1 MGDAIRDRLAAACK
15 KGDFEIAQA
24 AVRELLAGEAKTAMT
39 EYAFRHCDR
48 LAEQRDMT
56 ERRIA
61 LLPSFTLQPLA
72 SHLGLRAFLHGWR
85 AQTEFWPYDQ
95 WDRVLSEPKKLNAF
109 EPDVVIL
116 MLHLEDVIPTLARQH
131 LAEKDR
137 LEKDIALFLS
147 RLSDAIAAFRKHSA
161 APVVLNSIIPMSR
174 GIERHFDRRV
184 KPGRQEYVDGINHR
198 LGDFARSTNGVFLF
212 DYAAAVTETGRR
224 AWHDPVKDHH
234 TRTAI
239 TPVGLAAL
247 ANELTQFLNALFG
260 IRRKVVAV
268 DLDNTLWGGIVGEDG
283 VGGLALSGDY
293 PGNAYH
299 DFQAFL
305 ANLRASGTALA
316 IISKN
321 NPEDAREVFEANP
334 DMPVSWDHFASRQ
347 IGWQD
352 KAAGLKSAA
361 KEINV
366 SLDSFIFVDDSPVEC
381 ELVRTYLPEVTVVEA
396 AGPPSLLPG
405 KILEA
410 GGLDAVALTE
420 EDLIRTDSY
429 QSDRE
434 RRDFQVKATDVKMF
448 LEELGQE
455 LDLRAPREDEF
466 ERVAQLCGKTNQF
479 NLTTK
484 RYQLSDVAAMAAAP
498 DVLLRVGR
506 LRDRFGDNGLIL
518 VLILRTGAES
528 WEIDTF
534 LMSCRVLGRNVE
546 QAVLSYGEGLARN
559 EGVKTMIGRYLLTKK
574 NGQVADL
581 YSRFGFEA
589 TEEEGV
595 FVRDLANSQP
605 ILWPEFVRHPA
616 SENKV

>member
-1 MGDAIRDRLAAACK
+1 MSNTIRDRLVSACK
-15 KGDFEIAQA
+15 EGNLEIAQA
-24 AVRELLAGEAKTAMT
+24 AVRELLVGESKTAMT
-39 EYAFRHCDR
+39 EYAFRHADR
-48 LAEQRDMT
+48 LAEQLDMA

-85 AQTEFWPYDQ
+85 VRTEFWPYDQ
-95 WDRVLSEPKKLNAF
+95 WDRVLSEPKELNAF
-109 EPDVVIL
+109 APDVVIL
-116 MLHLEDVIPTLARQH
+116 VLHLEDVIPTLAHQH

-137 LEKDIALFLS
+137 LEKDITLFLT
-147 RLSDAIAAFRKHSA
+147 RLGDAVTAFRQHSA
-161 APVVLNSIIPMSR
+161 VPVVLNSIIPMSR
-174 GIERHFDRRV
+174 GVERHFDRLV

-198 LGDFARSTNGVFLF
+198 LSEFARSANGVFIF
-212 DYAAAVTETGRR
+212 DYATAVTDTGRR

-247 ANELTQFLNALFG
+247 ADELTQFLNALFG
-260 IRRKVVAV
+260 VRRKVVAV
-268 DLDNTLWGGIVGEDG
+268 DLDNTLWGGIAGEDG

-305 ANLRASGTALA
+305 ANLRASGVALA
-316 IISKN
+316 VISKN

-334 DMPVSWDHFASRQ
+334 DMPVSWNHFTSRQ

-352 KAAGLKSAA
+352 KVAGLKSAA
-361 KEINV
+361 EEINV

-381 ELVRTYLPEVTVVEA
+381 DLVRTYLPEVTVIEA
-396 AGPPSLLPG
+396 AGTPSLLPG
-405 KILEA
+405 RLLEA
-410 GGLDAVALTE
+410 GGLDAIALTE
-420 EDLIRTDSY
+420 EDLGRSDGY
-429 QSDRE
+429 QSDIE
-434 RRDFQVKATDVKMF
+434 RRSLKVEATDVKTF
-448 LEELGQE
+448 LEG
-455 LDLRAPREDEF
+455 LDLELEMRAPREDEF

-484 RYQLSDVAAMAAAP
+484 RYGLSDIMALAAAP
-498 DVLLRVGR
+498 DVRLRVGR

-518 VLILRTGAES
+518 VLILRTGSEA
-528 WEIDTF
+528 WEVETF

-546 QAVLSYGEGLARN
+546 QAVLSYAEDLARN
-559 EGVKTMIGRYLLTKK
+559 EGARTMIGRYILTKK

-581 YSRFGFEA
+581 YSRFGFEI

-595 FVRDLANSQP
+595 FIRNLAKSSP
-605 ILWPEFVRHPA
+605 ITWPEFVRHPT
-616 SENKV
+616 SENNV